1 MIDLN
6 ENEMKNL
13 LLETCNKCGT
23 NKYKEIEILNNKMLV
38 KIQCPCE
45 EAEQLAALKNLANIQ
60 KEVIMSKCKS
70 ISIVDKK
77 TFSETFED
85 AKLNTQEVKEM
96 MGLAKKYCL
105 EFNKVLKENSN
116 LYLFGETGVGKSYL
130 SNCIYN
136 YLNKKYTVLMINMPM
151 YLLHLS
157 KGYSEA
163 DTRETEILQVLES
176 VDLLIIDDLARE
188 KISEWN
194 LEKTMNIIEKR
205 IGMCTP
211 ILITSN
217 YSIENLKARYSG
229 IDEFNR
235 LADRIKGACLDVE
248 YKGTSKRNN
257 ENSNS
262 WLV

>member
-1 MIDLN
+1 
-6 ENEMKNL
+6 
-13 LLETCNKCGT
+13 
-23 NKYKEIEILNNKMLV
+23 
-38 KIQCPCE
+38 
-45 EAEQLAALKNLANIQ
+45 
-60 KEVIMSKCKS
+60 
-70 ISIVDKK
+70 
-77 TFSETFED
+77 
-85 AKLNTQEVKEM
+85 
-96 MGLAKKYCL
+96 
-105 EFNKVLKENSN
+105 
-116 LYLFGETGVGKSYL
+116 
-130 SNCIYN
+130 
-136 YLNKKYTVLMINMPM
+136 MPI
-151 YLLHLS
+151 YLLNLS
-157 KGYSEA
+157 KGYSEG

-205 IGMCTP
+205 IGMCKP